1 MGRLAK
7 QPQSEILRNH
17 EGRPAPTCP
26 GSGQLGAY
34 RRHHVALASET
45 GIGGSM
51 YRLRSFIVR
60 LVNLFR
66 RSRLES
72 DLKKQFDA
80 HREMIQ
86 SDLISRGV
94 NPADAAAAAR
104 RTMGNELLVRE

>member
-1 MGRLAK
+1 MGRLGK
-7 QPQSEILRNH
+7 QPQGEVLRNH
-17 EGRPAPTCP
+17 EGRPAPACP
-26 GSGQLGAY
+26 GSGQLVAD
-34 RRHHVALASET
+34 RRHHVAFASET

-72 DLKKQFDA
+72 DLKEQFEA

-86 SDLISRGV
+86 SDLISRGM
-94 NPADAAAAAR
+94 NAADAAATAR
-104 RTMGNELLVRE
+104 RAMGNESLVR